1 MSPAGPAQHAP
12 GMNERSTRRQ
22 SILDPVDRV
31 SEVVFGLLMALS
43 FTGAISAATAGRDEV
58 RTILYAALGCNL
70 AWGLVDAVMYL
81 VRAQVSKG
89 HDLDLLRAI
98 RACDDDAQANS
109 LIVASLPAALR
120 PLLPTEA
127 VDAIRRSCARMPEPP
142 LDRRDVVAA
151 LAVFVVVVLSTF
163 PVAIPFMLIDDT
175 WLAMRVSNGTALVML
190 FAAGFTLGRHA
201 GTGTWRT
208 GLWMVGLGVALTGAI
223 IALGG

>member
-1 MSPAGPAQHAP
+1 MQTVPDVNDRA
-12 GMNERSTRRQ
+12 TRRR

-43 FTGAISAATAGRDEV
+43 FTGAISAATAGREEV
-58 RTILYAALGCNL
+58 RTILFAALGCNL

-98 RACDDDAQANS
+98 RGSDDAARANA

-120 PLLPTEA
+120 PVLPTEA
-127 VDAIRRSCARMPEPP
+127 VDAMRRSCARMPEPP
-142 LDRRDVVAA
+142 ARPPLDRRDIVAA

-163 PVAIPFMLIDDT
+163 PVAIPFMLIDNT
-175 WLAMRVSNGTALVML
+175 RLAMRVSNGTALVML
-190 FAAGFTLGRHA
+190 FAAGLTLGRHA

-208 GLWMVGLGVALTGAI
+208 GLWMVGLGIALTAAI